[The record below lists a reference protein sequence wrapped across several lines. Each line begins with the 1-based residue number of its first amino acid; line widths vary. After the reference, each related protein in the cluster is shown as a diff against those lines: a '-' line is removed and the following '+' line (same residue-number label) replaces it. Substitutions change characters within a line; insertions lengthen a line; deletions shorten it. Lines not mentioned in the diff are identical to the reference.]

1 MIQLRPYQETAID
14 NVRSAFRRNVRS
26 ALLVAPT
33 GSGKTVMFSHLSGL
47 VAARDKR
54 ITIVA
59 HREELL
65 DQISKTL
72 TDFDVKHSYIAAN
85 RPYDSVFPVQVASVQ
100 TLARRLDRYPAPDL
114 LVIDEAHHA
123 VSATQ
128 WGRIVREYSKAYI
141 LGVTATPCRL
151 SGEGLGDLFHEMI
164 LGPTVQELI
173 ALGSLCDYRPF
184 VPSTFA
190 DDGMHSRGGDYV
202 REEAAAKMDKPT
214 VTGDAVKH
222 YRRLSHQKPA
232 VAFCVRVDH
241 AEHVARQFKEAGYS
255 AASVDGGMDKDE
267 RRRIIMD
274 FSSGHINVLTSCDLI
289 SEGFDVPG
297 IETAILLRPTQSL
310 GLYLQQVGRA
320 LRPARGKEYATILDH
335 CGNIARHGLP
345 DDDREWTLESVKRT
359 KVKTDNESS
368 VKVCKN
374 CFAAMRSTQMKC
386 RVCGIEVIGK
396 PREVVH
402 QEGELIELDKERARK
417 ELRKQQG
424 AAKTIDE
431 LVEYGKAR
439 GYKNP
444 YGWAKH
450 VLNARSSRK

>member
-1 MIQLRPYQETAID
+1 MIQLRPYQQTAID

-33 GSGKTVMFSHLSGL
+33 GSGKTVMFSHMAGI
-47 VAARDKR
+47 VAQRDKR

-65 DQISKTL
+65 DQISRTL
-72 TDFDVKHSYIAAN
+72 SDFDVKHSFIAAS
-85 RPYDSVFPVQVASVQ
+85 RPHDHRYPVQVASVQ

-114 LVIDEAHHA
+114 LIIDEAHHM
-123 VSATQ
+123 VSSTT
-128 WGRIVREYSKAYI
+128 WGRVATYYSGSYI

-151 SGEGLGDLFHEMI
+151 SGEGLGDMFKEMI

-173 ALGSLCDYRPF
+173 ALGALCDYRPF
-184 VPSTFA
+184 VPSTFT
-190 DDGMHSRGGDYV
+190 DEGMHTRGGDFV
-202 REEAAAKMDKPT
+202 REESAAKMDKPT

-222 YRRLSHQKPA
+222 YRRLSHLQPA

-255 AASVDGGMDKDE
+255 SASIDGGMDKDL
-267 RRRIIMD
+267 RRKIIRD
-274 FSSGHINVLTSCDLI
+274 FSNGHINVLTSCDLI

-320 LRPARGKEYATILDH
+320 LRPSRGKEYATILDH

-345 DDDREWTLESVKRT
+345 DDDREWTLDSVKRT
-359 KVKTDNESS
+359 KAKTENALS

-374 CFAAMRSTQMKC
+374 CFAAMRSTQMSCK
-386 RVCGIEVIGK
+386 VCGVEVIGK
-396 PREVVH
+396 PREVVQ
-402 QEGELIELDKERARK
+402 QEGELVELDKERARK

-424 AAKTIDE
+424 AAKTMEE
-431 LVEYGKAR
+431 LVEYGKSR

-444 YGWAKH
+444 YGWASH
-450 VLNARSSRK
+450 VIKARGARK